1 MEMEGLLSKRRDLI
15 EQLHQLQKELIV
27 SDENCVQ
34 VLPTLK
40 ERLSGVKEGFIHDES
55 SLLI

>member
-1 MEMEGLLSKRRDLI
+1 MEMEGLQSKRRDLI
-15 EQLHQLQKELIV
+15 EQLHQLRKDLSL

-40 ERLSGVKEGFIHDES
+40 ERLSGVKEGLSRSILS
-55 SLLI
+55 PSI